1 MDPLDPPAN
10 FLPSHLVLRVTPRPF
25 SLAPMGSI
33 QDNGTA
39 LMSPYLTPPASLPG
53 MAPSPLV
60 QLGGLP
66 YGQRAA
72 LSAAI
77 TIWGVPCV
85 SCVPGGITLRPP
97 APHDITFMGP

>member
-77 TIWGVPCV
+77 YDLGGTSCLVCPWGDY
-85 SCVPGGITLRPP
+85 P
-97 APHDITFMGP
+97 APPCPP